1 MAPDLSAVS
10 NSTMARPRAVTS
22 APAMASQS
30 PTPRQPVHGPH
41 ISTALPPPGSPPHG
55 TGDYGITSTAQG
67 ESTVAATTL
76 MSSPTNRTRATAS
89 SSAADTFGSP
99 SSA

>member
-41 ISTALPPPGSPPHG
+41 ISTALPPPGSPPPG

-67 ESTVAATTL
+67 KSTVAGTTL
-76 MSSPTNRTRATAS
+76 MSSPTNRIRAIAS
-89 SSAADTFGSP
+89 SSAADAFGSP

>member
-10 NSTMARPRAVTS
+10 NSTMARPRAATT

-41 ISTALPPPGSPPHG
+41 TSATLPPGSPPLG

-67 ESTVAATTL
+67 KSAVAGVTS
-76 MSSPTNRTRATAS
+76 MSIP
-89 SSAADTFGSP
+89 D
-99 SSA
+99 

>member
-10 NSTMARPRAVTS
+10 NSITARPRAATS

-41 ISTALPPPGSPPHG
+41 ISTALPPPGSPPPG

-67 ESTVAATTL
+67 KSAVAGVTL
-76 MSSPTNRTRATAS
+76 LGSSTNRTRAIAS
-89 SSAADTFGSP
+89 SSTADDFGSP

>member
-10 NSTMARPRAVTS
+10 NSTMARPRAATT
-22 APAMASQS
+22 APAMVSQS

-41 ISTALPPPGSPPHG
+41 TSATLPPGSPPLG

-67 ESTVAATTL
+67 KSAVAGVTS
-76 MSSPTNRTRATAS
+76 MSIP
-89 SSAADTFGSP
+89 D
-99 SSA
+99 